1 MRLFVGD
8 DWAEGHH
15 DVELMN
21 EQGRVLARD
30 LLPEEAAGMARLHE
44 LIGQQLG
51 EDADDAEVIIGTEAG
66 RGLWVAA
73 LAAAGYTVYGVNP
86 LCGWRSRAPSTW
98 RISGTA
104 GRRTARLPGRAGRW
118 PRCWASRPRW
128 CLDLPW
134 RGTG

>member
-30 LLPEEAAGMARLHE
+30 RLSEEAAGMARLHE

-51 EDADDAEVIIGTEAG
+51 ED
-66 RGLWVAA
+66 
-73 LAAAGYTVYGVNP
+73 P
-86 LCGWRSRAPSTW
+86 MM
-98 RISGTA
+98 
-104 GRRTARLPGRAGRW
+104 RR
-118 PRCWASRPRW
+118 
-128 CLDLPW
+128 
-134 RGTG
+134 